1 MNLTP
6 QQIVNHMV
14 GKTILSCELD
24 YADNLIIFELDDGSY
39 IEIAGEQLSVYA
51 EITELDD

>member
-1 MNLTP
+1 MALNH

-24 YADNLIIFELDDGSY
+24 YADNLIILELDDGSY
-39 IEIAGEQLSVYA
+39 IEVAGQELSIYA
-51 EITELDD
+51 EIPELDD

>member
-1 MNLTP
+1 MTLTP

-24 YADNLIIFELDDGSY
+24 YADNLIILELDDGSY
-39 IEIAGEQLSVYA
+39 VEIAGQELSIYA

>member
-1 MNLTP
+1 MTLTP

-24 YADNLIIFELDDGSY
+24 YADNLIILELDDGSY
-39 IEIAGEQLSVYA
+39 IEIAGEQLSIYA
-51 EITELDD
+51 EITQLDD

>member
-1 MNLTP
+1 MSLTP

-24 YADNLIIFELDDGSY
+24 YADNLIILELDDGSY
-39 IEIAGEQLSVYA
+39 IEIAGEELSVYA
-51 EITELDD
+51 EIPQLDD

>member
-1 MNLTP
+1 MSLTP

-24 YADNLIIFELDDGSY
+24 YEDNLIIIEIDDGSY
-39 IEIAGEQLSVYA
+39 IEIAGEDLSIYA
-51 EITELDD
+51 EIPQLDD

>member
-1 MNLTP
+1 MTLTP
-6 QQIVNHMV
+6 QQIANHMV

-24 YADNLIIFELDDGSY
+24 YADNLIILELDDGSY

>member
-1 MNLTP
+1 MALST
-6 QQIVNHMV
+6 QQIVHHMV

-39 IEIAGEQLSVYA
+39 IEISGEEQSIYA
-51 EITELDD
+51 ELPELDD

>member
-1 MNLTP
+1 
-6 QQIVNHMV
+6 MV

-24 YADNLIIFELDDGSY
+24 YADNLIILELDDGSY

>member
-1 MNLTP
+1 MTLTP

-24 YADNLIIFELDDGSY
+24 YADNLIILELDDGSY

>member
-1 MNLTP
+1 MSLTP

-24 YADNLIIFELDDGSY
+24 YADNLIILELDDGSY
-39 IEIAGEQLSVYA
+39 IEIAGEALSVYA

>member
-1 MNLTP
+1 MSLTP

-24 YADNLIIFELDDGSY
+24 YEDNLIILEIDDGSY
-39 IEIAGEQLSVYA
+39 IEIAGEDLSIYA
-51 EITELDD
+51 EIPQLDD